1 MEKHALGI
9 LGIIAAVAIIGLVS
23 LQEPEATGMAAR
35 KIIVHHGM
43 QMSELQEQ
51 ADGRVTPTLLKQYGI
66 KIIDENTVATPRG
79 KPVGIIVNMPNKHQS
94 KNGMLS

>member
-9 LGIIAAVAIIGLVS
+9 LGIVVAVAIAGMFS
-23 LQEPEATGMAAR
+23 MQDGATGMAAR

-51 ADGRVTPTLLKQYGI
+51 ADGRVTPALLKQYGI
-66 KIIDENTVATPRG
+66 KIIDENIVATPRK
-79 KPVGIIVNMPNKHQS
+79 KPVGILVDMPNKHQS